1 MRKNIFLIFALIIAC
16 GGSNEETL
24 VVDTTT
30 TTVQDTITSTVQDT
44 TTTTIPPAPTSDINY
59 VELYNSKLGTELC
72 SDAKEIGTTSEE
84 CLRQYKENLNYL
96 ITLQNEIGDYVS
108 DLIAYY
114 ETYPELVNQA
124 YEDYINFVENDY
136 SKVFTIVSSV
146 EDKYIERFGGVPIIS
161 LPIFSN
167 PENLSVNCSVDGK
180 FDYSENLKSAQL
192 TYINNTGEIISFNTN
207 DLSGFSKY
215 LKNTGG
221 TFFLLQSSVTNYL
234 DETFEQSNNLENSF
248 FVEHLFHRISK
259 IELPDSISK
268 GQSFQIK
275 IYIEPVQNVQIDTVR
290 ITMLDPLTNSFDD
303 GTTMATNKIE
313 NNVAVINAIYLSEPK
328 QFPNWINYDSN
339 LAEVYFYDDSGDYK
353 LGIIDINSIG
363 SNRYNGYY
371 YNSKDASNG
380 LSMPLASRCG
390 QLDQYQINPLNYNEL
405 LLKINN

>member
-1 MRKNIFLIFALIIAC
+1 MKKVLVLLLLFIVAC
-16 GGSNEETL
+16 GGTSEESS
-24 VVDTTT
+24 VEDTTT
-30 TTVQDTITSTVQDT
+30 TTVQDT
-44 TTTTIPPAPTSDINY
+44 TTTTIPPAPTSDTNY

-72 SDAKEIGTTSEE
+72 SDAKEIDTTTEE

-96 ITLQNEIGDYVS
+96 ITLQNEIGDFAS
-108 DLIAYY
+108 DLISYY
-114 ETYPELVNQA
+114 ETYPELINQE
-124 YEDYINFVENDY
+124 YENYINFVENEY
-136 SKVFTIVSSV
+136 SQVFTTVSTV
-146 EDKYIERFGGVPIIS
+146 EAKYVERFGGVPTVS

-167 PENLSVNCSVDGK
+167 TENLSVNCTVNGK
-180 FDYSENLKSAQL
+180 FDYSENLKSAEL

-207 DLSGFSKY
+207 DLQGFSKL

-221 TFFLLQSSVTNYL
+221 TFSLFQSKFTNHL

-248 FVEHLFHRISK
+248 FIEHLFHRISK

-275 IYIEPVQNVQIDTVR
+275 IYIEPVQNVQIDIVR

-390 QLDQYQINPLNYNEL
+390 QLDQHQINPLNYNEL
-405 LLKINN
+405 LLKINK